1 MNFSWKRDLGV
12 GRLLAFHFRCSEYW
26 RLGTAAETISLP
38 KPEPGTMRQTRIVP
52 LIGSRDIGL
61 AERSSVRGSEDT
73 LQTLDFPDYLFQ
85 VHAEQYSEP
94 PCKNPPLRQ
103 VQT

>member
-1 MNFSWKRDLGV
+1 
-12 GRLLAFHFRCSEYW
+12 
-26 RLGTAAETISLP
+26 
-38 KPEPGTMRQTRIVP
+38 MRQTRIVP

-61 AERSSVRGSEDT
+61 AERSSIRGSEDS

-85 VHAEQYSEP
+85 VHSEQYSEP
-94 PCKNPPLRQ
+94 PCKNPPPEQ

>member
-12 GRLLAFHFRCSEYW
+12 GRLLAFHFRCSEHW

-38 KPEPGTMRQTRIVP
+38 KPEPGTMRQTGIVP
-52 LIGSRDIGL
+52 SIGSRDIRL

-85 VHAEQYSEP
+85 VHSEQYSEP

>member
-1 MNFSWKRDLGV
+1 MV
-12 GRLLAFHFRCSEYW
+12 GRVVDPLGNPLDGKGPIVTDKR
-26 RLGTAAETISLP
+26 RLVESTA
-38 KPEPGTMRQTRIVP
+38 PGIVERQPVKTP
-52 LIGSRDIGL
+52 
-61 AERSSVRGSEDT
+61 

-85 VHAEQYSEP
+85 VHSEQYSEP

>member
-12 GRLLAFHFRCSEYW
+12 GRLLAFHFRCSEHW

-61 AERSSVRGSEDT
+61 AERSSIRGSEDS

-85 VHAEQYSEP
+85 VHSEQYSEP

>member
-1 MNFSWKRDLGV
+1 
-12 GRLLAFHFRCSEYW
+12 
-26 RLGTAAETISLP
+26 
-38 KPEPGTMRQTRIVP
+38 
-52 LIGSRDIGL
+52 
-61 AERSSVRGSEDT
+61 
-73 LQTLDFPDYLFQ
+73 LFQ

>member
-1 MNFSWKRDLGV
+1 
-12 GRLLAFHFRCSEYW
+12 
-26 RLGTAAETISLP
+26 
-38 KPEPGTMRQTRIVP
+38 MRQPRIVP

-85 VHAEQYSEP
+85 VHSHQYSEP
-94 PCKNPPLRQ
+94 PCKNPPPRQ

>member
-1 MNFSWKRDLGV
+1 MRGTALG
-12 GRLLAFHFRCSEYW
+12 GGTRLAFHFRHSERG
-26 RLGTAAETISLP
+26 RLGTAAETITFP
-38 KPEPGTMRQTRIVP
+38 KPEPGTMRQAGIVP
-52 LIGSRDIGL
+52 LIGSRDIRL

-73 LQTLDFPDYLFQ
+73 LQPLDFPDYLFQ
-85 VHAEQYSEP
+85 VHSEQYSEP

>member
-1 MNFSWKRDLGV
+1 M
-12 GRLLAFHFRCSEYW
+12 C
-26 RLGTAAETISLP
+26 
-38 KPEPGTMRQTRIVP
+38 QTGIVP
-52 LIGSRDIGL
+52 SIGSRDIRL

-85 VHAEQYSEP
+85 VHSEQYSEP

>member
-1 MNFSWKRDLGV
+1 
-12 GRLLAFHFRCSEYW
+12 
-26 RLGTAAETISLP
+26 
-38 KPEPGTMRQTRIVP
+38 
-52 LIGSRDIGL
+52 LIGSRDIRL
-61 AERSSVRGSEDT
+61 AERTSVRGSEDT

-85 VHAEQYSEP
+85 VHSHQYSEP

>member
-1 MNFSWKRDLGV
+1 
-12 GRLLAFHFRCSEYW
+12 
-26 RLGTAAETISLP
+26 
-38 KPEPGTMRQTRIVP
+38 MRQTGIVA

-61 AERSSVRGSEDT
+61 AEWSGVRGSEDS

-85 VHAEQYSEP
+85 VHSHQYSEP
-94 PCKNPPLRQ
+94 PCKNPPPKQ